1 MIYEL
6 YNGDHTEECNG
17 LKELKDKIIEDIK
30 ERYQITRLRVDP
42 RDGDYETDID
52 LVIKDIKIKLEK
64 KK

>member
-6 YNGDHTEECNG
+6 YDGHYTKECNG
-17 LKELKDKIIEDIK
+17 LKGLKDEIIKDIK

-42 RDGDYETDID
+42 RDGYYETDIN

>member
-6 YNGDHTEECNG
+6 FNGHYTKECNG
-17 LKELKDKIIEDIK
+17 LKDLKDEIIKDMK
-30 ERYQITRLRVDP
+30 GRYCITRLRVDP
-42 RDGDYETDID
+42 RDGDYENDID